1 MDPAVIAELDD
12 QIIYQAT
19 KDIFIGQKA
28 KFRKLGPVK
37 KSIGSHLRK
46 GSLVQQLVTQYG
58 ADAIHQPVLKLLSDR
73 VYESTSIASERFPD
87 LFEPSTA
94 QTAARSLL
102 EAEATR
108 SEQAALEG
116 IIQTQWASSQGTLDC
131 TGITTMALD
140 DINNNITESETGD
153 LSLFPVYLP
162 FPIEHM
168 LMEKLQ
174 KTLELACFDFGTRAL
189 PDIMRKRGWECPESV
204 ELNRWAEL
212 FGREGSMR
220 GKIDKDLPKE
230 LLRSIASIRHTA
242 VHRLRTNSAGLERF
256 LTDAERLAGILGDTV
271 YAKAISH
278 LRSDAQ
284 SAFMEL
290 TQNKQFIQLQLEHS
304 QEEIAKKRAE
314 LDQEEQEVLRCIA
327 KEDEKYRMLA
337 GDRLQ
342 NALERM
348 EDKKIAVDREDA
360 VFDGINGIETN
371 IFYADDSDVDYADQ
385 FEDCD
390 ETWIP

>member
-28 KFRKLGPVK
+28 KFRKLGP
-37 KSIGSHLRK
+37 
-46 GSLVQQLVTQYG
+46 
-58 ADAIHQPVLKLLSDR
+58 LLSDR

-108 SEQAALEG
+108 SEQAALE
-116 IIQTQWASSQGTLDC
+116 
-131 TGITTMALD
+131 

>member
-1 MDPAVIAELDD
+1 
-12 QIIYQAT
+12 
-19 KDIFIGQKA
+19 
-28 KFRKLGPVK
+28 
-37 KSIGSHLRK
+37 
-46 GSLVQQLVTQYG
+46 
-58 ADAIHQPVLKLLSDR
+58 
-73 VYESTSIASERFPD
+73 
-87 LFEPSTA
+87 
-94 QTAARSLL
+94 
-102 EAEATR
+102 
-108 SEQAALEG
+108 
-116 IIQTQWASSQGTLDC
+116 
-131 TGITTMALD
+131 
-140 DINNNITESETGD
+140 
-153 LSLFPVYLP
+153 
-162 FPIEHM
+162 M

-230 LLRSIASIRHTA
+230 LLR
-242 VHRLRTNSAGLERF
+242 LERF
-256 LTDAERLAGILGDTV
+256 LTDAERFAGIIGETV

-284 SAFMEL
+284 SALMEL
-290 TQNKQFIQLQLEHS
+290 TQNKQFIQLQLEHA

-314 LDQEEQEVLRCIA
+314 LDQEEQEVLRRIA

-342 NALERM
+342 NALELM

-360 VFDGINGIETN
+360 VFDGINGIETK

>member
-1 MDPAVIAELDD
+1 MEPVVTAALDD

-28 KFRKLGPVK
+28 RFRKLGPVK
-37 KSIGSHLRK
+37 KSIGSHLQK
-46 GSLVQQLVTQYG
+46 GSLIRQLVTQHG

-73 VYESTSIASERFPD
+73 VYESISIASERFPD

-94 QTAARSLL
+94 QTAARNIL
-102 EAEATR
+102 EAEAAK
-108 SEQAALEG
+108 SEQAALED
-116 IIQTQWASSQGTLDC
+116 IIQTQWADSQG
-131 TGITTMALD
+131 ALEWAEVTAALHD
-140 DINNNITESETGD
+140 ASNSITESEAGS

-168 LMEKLQ
+168 LMGKLQ
-174 KTLELACFDFGTRAL
+174 KTLELACFDFGTRVL
-189 PDIMRKRGWECPESV
+189 PNIMRKRGWECPESV
-204 ELNRWAEL
+204 ELNRWTEL

-242 VHRLRTNSAGLERF
+242 VHRLRSNSAGLERF
-256 LTDAERLAGILGDTV
+256 LADAERLAGILGDTV
-271 YAKAISH
+271 HAKAISQ

-284 SAFMEL
+284 SALVEL
-290 TQNKQFIQLQLEHS
+290 TQNKHFIQRQLERA
-304 QEEIAKKRAE
+304 QEEIAKKRAK

-342 NALERM
+342 NALELM
-348 EDKKIAVDREDA
+348 GCSKIATDKEGA
-360 VFDGINGIETN
+360 VLDGSNGMEAN
-371 IFYADDSDVDYADQ
+371 VFYADDSDLDYADQ

-390 ETWIP
+390 EAWFP

>member
-1 MDPAVIAELDD
+1 MDPAVTAELDD

-37 KSIGSHLRK
+37 KSIGSHLQK
-46 GSLVQQLVTQYG
+46 GSLIRQLVTQHG
-58 ADAIHQPVLKLLSDR
+58 AGAIHQPVLKLLSDR
-73 VYESTSIASERFPD
+73 VYESISIASERFPN

-94 QTAARSLL
+94 QTAARNIL
-102 EAEATR
+102 EAEAAK
-108 SEQAALEG
+108 SEQAALED
-116 IIQTQWASSQGTLDC
+116 IIQTQWADSQG
-131 TGITTMALD
+131 ALEWAEVTAALHD
-140 DINNNITESETGD
+140 ASNSITESEAGS

-174 KTLELACFDFGTRAL
+174 KTLELACYDFGTRAL
-189 PDIMRKRGWECPESV
+189 PDILRKRGWECPESV
-204 ELNRWAEL
+204 ELSKWAEL

-220 GKIDKDLPKE
+220 GKVDRDLPKG
-230 LLRSIASIRHTA
+230 LLR
-242 VHRLRTNSAGLERF
+242 LERF
-256 LTDAERLAGILGDTV
+256 LTDAEELAGILGDTV
-271 YAKAISH
+271 HAKAISQ

-284 SAFMEL
+284 SALVEL
-290 TQNKQFIQLQLEHS
+290 TQNKHFIQRQLEHA
-304 QEEIAKKRAE
+304 QEEIAKKRAK

-327 KEDEKYRMLA
+327 KEDKKYRMMA

-342 NALERM
+342 NALDLM
-348 EDKKIAVDREDA
+348 GCSKIATDKEGA
-360 VFDGINGIETN
+360 VLDGSNGMEAN
-371 IFYADDSDVDYADQ
+371 VFYADDSDVDYADQ

-390 ETWIP
+390 EAWFP